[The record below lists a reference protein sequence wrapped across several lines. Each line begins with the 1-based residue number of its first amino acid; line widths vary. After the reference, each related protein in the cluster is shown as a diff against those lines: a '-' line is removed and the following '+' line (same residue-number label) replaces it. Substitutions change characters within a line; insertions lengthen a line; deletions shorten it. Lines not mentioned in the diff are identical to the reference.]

1 MSLSSEIASFVQIVN
16 RYDAILHV
24 YVTHTMFIPL
34 DSPSESVDGDRALPE
49 VIKLFYT

>member
-1 MSLSSEIASFVQIVN
+1 MSLSNEIASFVQIVN
-16 RYDAILHV
+16 RYDAMLHV
-24 YVTHTMFIPL
+24 YVMFIPL